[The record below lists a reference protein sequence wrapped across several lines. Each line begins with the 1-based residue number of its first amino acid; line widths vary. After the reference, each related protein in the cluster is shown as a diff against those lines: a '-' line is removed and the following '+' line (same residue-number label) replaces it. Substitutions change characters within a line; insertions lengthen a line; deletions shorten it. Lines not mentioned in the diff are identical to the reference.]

1 MESYVRKINYYETDQ
16 MGFVHHSNYIRY
28 FEEARAWFMEQ
39 VGYPYAALEAENIV
53 SPVLSVSVRYR
64 HPVRYGETVLIRT
77 RLTSMGRVKC
87 AFVYEVVEEQ
97 SGQLRAEGSSEHC
110 FLDREGKVVPIHK
123 KNPAFYEAFL
133 AAAEK
138 PAEQ

>member
-1 MESYVRKINYYETDQ
+1 METYVRKVNYYETDQ

-39 VGYPYAALEAENIV
+39 VGYPYAELEENEIV
-53 SPVLSVSVRYR
+53 SPVLSVSCQYR

-87 AFVYEVVEEQ
+87 AFAYEVVEEK
-97 SGQLRAEGSSEHC
+97 SGQLRATGSSEHC
-110 FLDREGKVVPIHK
+110 FLDRDGKVVSIQK

-138 PAEQ
+138 QA